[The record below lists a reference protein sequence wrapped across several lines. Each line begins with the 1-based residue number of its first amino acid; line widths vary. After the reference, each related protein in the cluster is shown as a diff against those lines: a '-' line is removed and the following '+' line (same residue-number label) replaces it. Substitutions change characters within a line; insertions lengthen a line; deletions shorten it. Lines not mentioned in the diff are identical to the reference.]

1 MLGLKDIIVR
11 VEKSSTHWLLKR
23 KRTVGVHR
31 PLCWVVVPPPAAAA
45 TVAISL
51 SRIPPAAHGG
61 MMLLPWLTPHH
72 LCRFLPL

>member
-1 MLGLKDIIVR
+1 MLGLEDIIVR

-31 PLCWVVVPPPAAAA
+31 PLCWVVVPPAAAA
-45 TVAISL
+45 TVARSL